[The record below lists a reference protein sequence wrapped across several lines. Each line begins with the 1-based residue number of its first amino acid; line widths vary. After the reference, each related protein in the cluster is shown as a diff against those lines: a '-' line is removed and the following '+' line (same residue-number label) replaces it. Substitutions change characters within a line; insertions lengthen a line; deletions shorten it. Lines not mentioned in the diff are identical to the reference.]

1 MKKLTVIVV
10 VVVSLCL
17 VASFAF
23 AAHHIKKGTLTSVD
37 AAKGSIV
44 VNIDGKDTT
53 ISVEKGVDLGAV
65 KAGDKVE
72 IEMDKDMAKSVKKQK
87 PRAVVGC

>member
-1 MKKLTVIVV
+1 MKKLSIVV
-10 VVVSLCL
+10 VVVLSLCL

-23 AAHHIKKGTLTSVD
+23 AGAMKGMVKSVD

-44 VNIDGKDTT
+44 ITIDGKDQTL
-53 ISVEKGVDLGAV
+53 SADKGVDLGTV

-72 IEMDKDMAKSVKKQK
+72 VDADKGMVKSLKKSK
-87 PRAVVGC
+87 PKAVVGC